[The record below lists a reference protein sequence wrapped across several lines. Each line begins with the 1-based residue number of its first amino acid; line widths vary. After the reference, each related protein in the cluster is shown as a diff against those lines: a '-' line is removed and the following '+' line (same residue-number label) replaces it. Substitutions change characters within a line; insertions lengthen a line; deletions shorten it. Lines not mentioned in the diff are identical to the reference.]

1 MKVSLVSLLPL
12 VSFILGAVADNVIQI
27 GCITISGVPA
37 DVVLLKYDYENFDT
51 DRDQADQCGV
61 DCGAEGYLYSYLWPI
76 GLTGKHA
83 CKCSFDS
90 AQSSEVVT
98 ALDVNGN
105 CDLTSAW
112 VSP

>member
-61 DCGAEGYLYSYLWPI
+61 SRTTWR
-76 GLTGKHA
+76 
-83 CKCSFDS
+83 S
-90 AQSSEVVT
+90 A
-98 ALDVNGN
+98 DGN
-105 CDLTSAW
+105 LADLTPRDRSTA
-112 VSP
+112 VPRDICTATCGR